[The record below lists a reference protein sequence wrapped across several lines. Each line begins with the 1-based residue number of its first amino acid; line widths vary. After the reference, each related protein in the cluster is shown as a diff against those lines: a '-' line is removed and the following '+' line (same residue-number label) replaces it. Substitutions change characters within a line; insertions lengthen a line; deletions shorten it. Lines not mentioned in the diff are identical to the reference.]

1 MTPEQEYDA
10 RHAEEMGEENIRMM
24 LDMVDKA
31 EKDADGEFNQ
41 HEYFS
46 ALSTLRSAR
55 LLTKDPALKA
65 LIDVKLAELD
75 DRYGRLGS
83 Y

>member
-10 RHAEEMGEENIRMM
+10 RHAEEMGEENVRMM
-24 LDMVDKA
+24 LDMIDKA

-41 HEYFS
+41 NEYFN

-55 LLTKDPALKA
+55 LLTKDQSLKA
-65 LIDVKLAELD
+65 LIDAKLEELN